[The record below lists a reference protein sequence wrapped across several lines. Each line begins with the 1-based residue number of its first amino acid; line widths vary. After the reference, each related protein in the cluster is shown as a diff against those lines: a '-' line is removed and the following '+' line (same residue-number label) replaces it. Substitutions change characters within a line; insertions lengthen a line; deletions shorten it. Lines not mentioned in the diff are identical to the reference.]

1 MWLFLKMYQ
10 MLQPGKLMID
20 FEVVSRSPV
29 FSGIPASRLSELME
43 GVHFQIRKFDKNDL
57 VVQAGEECNKLFI
70 VLKGSVKG
78 EMTDYTGKTIK
89 IEDIEAPRPLAA
101 AFLFGKNNYFPV
113 TVIANEKV
121 ELLSIA
127 KLEFLKLLQQDSR
140 ILTNYLNSISSRTQF
155 LSQRIKF
162 LSFRTIRQK
171 IAHYLLDLAG
181 DRLAIVELPLSQAQL
196 AEFFGVTRPS
206 LARALG
212 ELDQEGLI
220 EVQRRTVRILDKQK
234 MNDLLLRKQTGT
246 KATRTPTPL

>member
-1 MWLFLKMYQ
+1 
-10 MLQPGKLMID
+10 MLD
-20 FEVVSRSPV
+20 FELLCHSPV
-29 FSGIPASRLSELME
+29 FMGITAERLDEIMKE
-43 GVHFQIRKFDKNDL
+43 IHFQVKRFSKNEL
-57 VVQAGEECNKLFI
+57 VVQAGDECNKLFI

-101 AFLFGKNNYFPV
+101 AFLFGTKNRFPV
-113 TVIANEKV
+113 TVIANDEV
-121 ELLSIA
+121 ELLSIERQ
-127 KLEFLKLLQQDSR
+127 EFLKLLQHDAR
-140 ILTNYLNSISSRTQF
+140 ILTNYLNSISSRAQF

-162 LSFRTIRQK
+162 LTFKTIRQK

-181 DRLAIVELPLSQAQL
+181 DRLAVVELPLSQSQL

-220 EVQRRTVRILDKQK
+220 NVQRRTIRILDKQK
-234 MNDLLLRKQTGT
+234 MNDLLKG
-246 KATRTPTPL
+246 